1 MPGEMVAIV
10 AILSLFGSIGFL
22 IHVILRWRQSKYR
35 LNVQLKMMDKIGNA
49 SDLVQLADTEGGKQF
64 LDSLQLES
72 AGTRDKILGAVSKG
86 IILVILGVTLF
97 LIRNIFEDASKFFVM
112 FGSIAL
118 AFGIGYLVATGI
130 TYRLA
135 KGWGMI
141 DSPETTETD
150 A

>member
-22 IHVILRWRQSKYR
+22 FHVILRWRQSKYR
-35 LNVQLKMMDKIGNA
+35 LNVQMKMMDKIGNG
-49 SDLVQLADTEGGKQF
+49 SDLVQLADTEAGRQF

-72 AGTRDKILGAVSKG
+72 AGTRDKILSSVSKG
-86 IILVILGVTLF
+86 IILVILGLTFF
-97 LIRNIFEDASKFFVM
+97 LIRGVFVDATKFFVM
-112 FGSIAL
+112 FGAIAL

-141 DSPETTETD
+141 ETPGKQEID